1 MSAMEA
7 PKPAETKPKKKG
19 YAPKGHVNGLA
30 KDLADREPC
39 RVQLL
44 QHKTLLRWP
53 DPKLTGMCT
62 GRALKLNKPVMLAVA
77 GDSLPAIRAQAGSG
91 GVQRE
96 KGGSSFGV
104 WSQRI

>member
-1 MSAMEA
+1 MEA

-77 GDSLPAIRAQAGSG
+77 GILCPQSEHKLGLVVSNVKKEARHSG
-91 GVQRE
+91 
-96 KGGSSFGV
+96 FGV
-104 WSQRI
+104 NEFRD